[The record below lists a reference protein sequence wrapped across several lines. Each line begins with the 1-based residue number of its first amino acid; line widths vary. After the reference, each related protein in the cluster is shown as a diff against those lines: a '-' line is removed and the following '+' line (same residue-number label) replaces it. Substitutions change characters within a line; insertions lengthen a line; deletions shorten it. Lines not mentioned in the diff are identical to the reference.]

1 MKEKNRRL
9 ARCAM
14 LAALALIFSYVEVLI
29 PFSVGLPG
37 VKLGLANIVVVFAI
51 YMLGARYALYL
62 NLARI
67 ILAGLLFGSPFS
79 TLYALCGGLLSLCA
93 MLVLKKTNLFSVI
106 GVSMA
111 GGFFH
116 NLGQLIAAA
125 VIVKT
130 PQVVSYL
137 PVLVFSGIAAGIVN
151 GIIATFCMEKLKH
164 LKM

>member
-1 MKEKNRRL
+1 MKTRKL
-9 ARCAM
+9 VFM
-14 LAALALIFSYVEVLI
+14 ALLTALSLGIWVIEAQI
-29 PFSVGLPG
+29 PPLVPVPG

-67 ILAGLLFGSPFS
+67 VLAGLLFGSPFS
-79 TLYALCGGLLSLCA
+79 TLYALCGGLLSLGA
-93 MLVLKKTNLFSVI
+93 MLILKRTNLFSVI

>member
-1 MKEKNRRL
+1 MKESTRRL
-9 ARCAM
+9 ARCAI

-67 ILAGLLFGSPFS
+67 VLAGLLFGSPFS
-79 TLYALCGGLLSLCA
+79 TLYALCGGLLSLCM
-93 MLVLKKTNLFSVI
+93 MLILKRTNLFSVI

-125 VIVKT
+125 IIVKT

-137 PVLVFSGIAAGIVN
+137 PVLVFSGVAAGIVN
-151 GIIATFCMEKLKH
+151 GVIATFCMEKLKH
-164 LKM
+164 LKI

>member
-1 MKEKNRRL
+1 MKESTRRL
-9 ARCAM
+9 SRCAI
-14 LAALALIFSYVEVLI
+14 LAALALIFSYVEFLI
-29 PFSVGLPG
+29 PFSIGLPG

-67 ILAGLLFGSPFS
+67 VLAGLLFGSPFS
-79 TLYALCGGLLSLCA
+79 TLYALCGGLLSLGA
-93 MLVLKKTNLFSVI
+93 MLLLKKTNLFSVI

-125 VIVKT
+125 IIVKT

-151 GIIATFCMEKLKH
+151 GIISTFCMEKLRH